1 MKTGNL
7 KHIQIMCSQN
17 RPLLSQNDQ
26 CIGKCCPAFI
36 LCPND
41 FSVFRAQDTLD
52 YTLCSV
58 LSRSKCFPVSE
69 SCILYYSSFKALIFT
84 ATDIF
89 VGNRCHL
96 KFYHWKILYLYLFPS
111 VYSLF
116 SFIVSKNSLHIILM
130 MVICNHV
137 CVISFNGDTT
147 FRATHS

>member
-52 YTLCSV
+52 YTV
-58 LSRSKCFPVSE
+58 LSIVKEQMF
-69 SCILYYSSFKALIFT
+69 SCLR
-84 ATDIF
+84 
-89 VGNRCHL
+89 V
-96 KFYHWKILYLYLFPS
+96 
-111 VYSLF
+111 
-116 SFIVSKNSLHIILM
+116 LHIILLFFQSSYIHCHRHFCRQQM
-130 MVICNHV
+130 SFEILPLENS
-137 CVISFNGDTT
+137 ISISLSFCLFFVFFYSFKKFPPYYFDDGNL
-147 FRATHS
+147 